1 MLKIALVDDNT
12 DFLLLLRKKVHTFF
26 DGKNVLCEVRLFP
39 NPEVFYFDLEEGFQY
54 DICFLD
60 IEMPQMN
67 GLELARKIREA
78 AQATYLIFITSY
90 LQYAVEGYEVKAFSY
105 IPKNLLEEKLEAT
118 LLGILGEMQKKV
130 EKYYFVETN
139 SRFERIEYQE
149 IIYVYK
155 NNKNAVF
162 VLIDREV
169 PVRKSLQEVY
179 IQLDSSEFLCVERG
193 YIVNIKHIVKLE
205 NKEITLR
212 NGKRFQIGRT
222 HMKEV
227 KEAIHYFWRDRM

>member
-1 MLKIALVDDNT
+1 
-12 DFLLLLRKKVHTFF
+12 
-26 DGKNVLCEVRLFP
+26 
-39 NPEVFYFDLEEGFQY
+39 
-54 DICFLD
+54 
-60 IEMPQMN
+60 MPQMN

-90 LQYAVEGYEVKAFSY
+90 LQYAVEGYEVKAFPISQR
-105 IPKNLLEEKLEAT
+105 ISWKRSWEAT

-162 VLIDREV
+162 VLIDKGSSGTQVTPGGLHTAGFQRV
-169 PVRKSLQEVY
+169 P
-179 IQLDSSEFLCVERG
+179 LCGARL
-193 YIVNIKHIVKLE
+193 YC
-205 NKEITLR
+205 
-212 NGKRFQIGRT
+212 
-222 HMKEV
+222 
-227 KEAIHYFWRDRM
+227 